1 MRTRPLQREIDR
13 QPATGYR
20 LPATD
25 NRQPT
30 TDYRLPT
37 TDYRLPTTM
46 LTFSH
51 QLIASAERRPR
62 KVAMT
67 LLSAGEAR
75 DVTFG
80 EMAARTRSIAFR
92 LGREGVQPGDRV
104 AIIGENHPNWAIAY
118 FGTLHCGAVAVPLD
132 PAASLDAL
140 ANFLTGSEAKLAF
153 VSFESLRKFRAV
165 CERMGRRIPAVL
177 LNDEASSPTS
187 EDGAAR
193 FEEWARTP
201 PPPEFA
207 AAPPLA
213 SLEKVA
219 VMMYTSGTTG
229 FPKAVPLTHRNIQA
243 ETGAVQEAMR
253 VSEDEVILGLLPLF
267 HVYSQIVT
275 LWLSPLI
282 GARVVYLTELNS
294 AQIER
299 GLKAAGVT
307 ALIGVP
313 RVWYLFH
320 KKVFDA
326 VRARS
331 TVVRSLFRALL
342 RMNGWLRDGLGINLG
357 RLFFRQVHEG
367 FGGRLR
373 LAVSAGAS
381 FDADVARDFHRLGF
395 TLLQGYGLTETC
407 GAATVTRF
415 EDNLIGSVGTPL
427 DGVEV
432 KIDEP
437 NGEGIGEVL
446 IRGPI
451 VTPGYDRNPEANRDA
466 FTPDNWFRT
475 GDLGRLDARNHL
487 FIVGRK
493 KDVIKL
499 PSGKNVFPEDVEA
512 HYGQSP
518 LVSEICVVGVHDA
531 AVGVARAEK
540 LLGVV
545 VPDFEYLKANHI
557 ANAREAIRFALDTL
571 GRDLPEYQ
579 RLREY
584 VVRAEPLPRTTTR
597 KIQRFAVLRQIETA
611 GIAEGAGREADRFPF
626 TAEDRN
632 LLDSPTGRAVTAML
646 LHHAPRETAPHPR
659 MNLEL
664 DLGLDSLA
672 RAECIVGLE
681 QRLGITLDP
690 QETSAALTVGE
701 LIGLVERQTHG
712 RLPAAGRSLA
722 GEDWRDILTTA
733 SLDTPDLAPI
743 LQPKPMI
750 VWIAYA
756 LLRVIYA
763 TARVFLRMEVEG
775 REALTATPRPY
786 LICPNHQSY
795 LDPILISSTYSPGV
809 LRHIF
814 HVGATEY
821 FAGPFMQRL
830 ARTLNI
836 VPVDPDLN
844 LIRAMRAGAG
854 GLRAGRILNIYPE
867 GQRSFDGRLHEFK
880 EGAAI
885 LASELQLPIVPVAI
899 DGAWRVWPRG
909 SRRLHPARV
918 KIRFGAPIHPAADVP
933 ATLDAEARH
942 QALTDLL
949 KTRIQQMLDEMRGE
963 EGESAAG

>member
-1 MRTRPLQREIDR
+1 MPMRSRSLQQEI
-13 QPATGYR
+13 
-20 LPATD
+20 
-25 NRQPT
+25 NRQPFT
-30 TDYRLPT
+30 K
-37 TDYRLPTTM
+37 M

-51 QLIASAERRPR
+51 QLIESAKRRPM
-62 KVAMT
+62 KTAMT
-67 LLSAGEAR
+67 LLAARETRDMTYGE
-75 DVTFG
+75 VLS
-80 EMAARTRSIAFR
+80 RTRSIAFR
-92 LGREGVQPGDRV
+92 LGQEGIRPGDRI
-104 AIIGENHPNWAIAY
+104 AILGENHPNWAIAY

-132 PAASLDAL
+132 PAASLEAL

-153 VSFESLRKFRAV
+153 VSFGSLRKFRAV
-165 CERMGRRIPAVL
+165 CERLGRRIPVVL
-177 LNDEASSPTS
+177 LNEEESSPMT
-187 EDGAAR
+187 ENGVAR
-193 FEEWARTP
+193 FEEWSRTP
-201 PPPEFA
+201 TTPEFDA
-207 AAPPLA
+207 SPPLA
-213 SLEKVA
+213 KLEEIA

-243 ETGAVQEAMR
+243 ETEAVQEAMR
-253 VSEDEVILGLLPLF
+253 VNESEVILGLLPLF

-299 GLKAAGVT
+299 GMKAAGVT

-320 KKVFDA
+320 KKVFDVVRGRSAA
-326 VRARS
+326 VRW
-331 TVVRSLFRALL
+331 LFHAMLAV
-342 RMNGWLRDGLGINLG
+342 NGWLRDGVGINAG
-357 RLFFRQVHEG
+357 RIFFRQVHEG

-381 FDADVARDFHRLGF
+381 FDADVAQDFHRLGF
-395 TLLQGYGLTETC
+395 TLLQGYGLTETS

-427 DGVEV
+427 GGVEV

-437 NGEGIGEVL
+437 NAEGIGEVL

-451 VTPGYDRNPEANRDA
+451 VTPGYYRNPEANRET

-475 GDLGRLDARNHL
+475 GDLGRLDAQRHL

-512 HYGQSP
+512 HYAQSP

-545 VPDFEYLKANHI
+545 VPDFDYLKAKHI
-557 ANAREAIRFALDTL
+557 ANAREAIRFELDTL
-571 GRDLPEYQ
+571 GRNLPEYQ

-597 KIQRFAVLRQIETA
+597 KIQRFEVLRQIESS
-611 GIAEGAGREADRFPF
+611 GVAESNGRETGRFTF
-626 TAEDRN
+626 TAEDRS
-632 LLDSPTGRAVTAML
+632 LIGSPTGRAVTAII
-646 LHHAPRETAPHPR
+646 LHHAPDDVTPHPR

-681 QRLGITLDP
+681 QRLGITIDP
-690 QETSAALTVGE
+690 QEASAALTVGE
-701 LIGLVERQTHG
+701 LIGIVERQTHG
-712 RLPAAGRSLA
+712 RIPAGGESLA
-722 GEDWRDILTTA
+722 GEDWQGILENA
-733 SLDTPDLAPI
+733 PLDTQDLAPI
-743 LQPKPMI
+743 FQPKPVV
-750 VWIAYA
+750 VWTAYA
-756 LLRVIYA
+756 MLRVLYA
-763 TARVFLRMEVEG
+763 AARVFLRMEVEG
-775 REALTATPRPY
+775 REVLKVTQRPY

-795 LDPILISSTYSPGV
+795 LDPILICSTYSPAV

-814 HVGATEY
+814 HVGASEY
-821 FAGPFMQRL
+821 FTRSFMKWL

-844 LIRAMRAGAG
+844 LLRAMRAGAG
-854 GLRAGRILNIYPE
+854 GLRAGKILNMYPE

-880 EGAAI
+880 EGATI
-885 LASELQLPIVPVAI
+885 LAAELHLPIVPVAI

-909 SRRLHPARV
+909 SRRLHLAKV
-918 KIRFGAPIHPAADVP
+918 KIHFGAPILP
-933 ATLDAEARH
+933 ATDIPPNLDAEARY
-942 QALTDLL
+942 QALTALL
-949 KTRIQQMLDEMRGE
+949 KGRIQRMLDEMRR
-963 EGESAAG
+963 SKNRQD